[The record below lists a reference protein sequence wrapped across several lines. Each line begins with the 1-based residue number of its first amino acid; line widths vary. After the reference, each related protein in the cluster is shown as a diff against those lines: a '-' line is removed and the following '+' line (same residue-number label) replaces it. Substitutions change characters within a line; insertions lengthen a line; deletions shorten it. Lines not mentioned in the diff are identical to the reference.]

1 MHTKILLARHGETLW
16 NKEQRLQG
24 QLDSPLTAT
33 GIKQAEKLAQA
44 LCLHNIS
51 GIYSS
56 PLNRAYQTA
65 LACAATC
72 HQDVNVLDALKER
85 HFGDWQG
92 RLYQEV
98 QAHKYFNEIF
108 KQVTDTPP
116 PNGESAL
123 QAQRRIFIALKTLAL
138 QHKKQTVLVVSHGDL
153 IRSLCA
159 LFTQESFCDAY
170 SQYGNGQFLTLL
182 FDHQSQCFQSMT

>member
-24 QLDSPLTAT
+24 QLDSPLSAT
-33 GIKQAEKLAQA
+33 GMEQAEKLAQA
-44 LCLHNIS
+44 LGSYNIS
-51 GIYSS
+51 RIYSS

-65 LACAATC
+65 LTFAATC
-72 HQDVNVLDALKER
+72 HQDVEVLDALKER

-98 QAHKYFNEIF
+98 QTHKNFSEIF
-108 KQVTDTPP
+108 KQVTDIPP

-123 QAQRRIFIALKTLAL
+123 QAQQRILNALKSLAF
-138 QHKKQTVLVVSHGDL
+138 QHKQQTVLVVTHGDL

-159 LFTQESFCDAY
+159 LFTQETFCDAY

-182 FDHQSQCFQSMT
+182 FDHQSHRFQSIA